1 MGSSL
6 AGRPGAEEYA
16 PFYQGYIDRVPGDD
30 PVIPLGAQATTAIKF
45 LRKVPEE
52 KREYAYAPGKW
63 TTRQVGF
70 SLDRQRARF
79 LLPSPTNFAP
89 AIRSPWRGSTRRP
102 TSNTRSWETGRTGAW
117 WRSSSSC
124 AAPMSLAFPISP
136 PSWTRLGEANGH
148 RVSVRALA
156 FIMAGHLEHH
166 LEILR
171 QRYGIS

>member
-45 LRKVPEE
+45 LRNVPEE

-63 TTRQVGF
+63 TTRQVVSHLIDSELVFSYRALRISRRDPQPLAGF
-70 SLDRQRARF
+70 DEKAYVEYAELGDRPYGSLVEELELLRRANVARF
-79 LLPSPTNFAP
+79 SHL
-89 AIRSPWRGSTRRP
+89 
-102 TSNTRSWETGRTGAW
+102 
-117 WRSSSSC
+117 
-124 AAPMSLAFPISP
+124 SP